1 MAPTIRLR
9 DEPLRRDVEVVVH
22 MGAGDAGL
30 ITRAAVRNYGR
41 YRPVHPEGF
50 GYFAVSVF
58 AVTGTVTTDAILA
71 AMPHGQYSTC
81 RAEHLL
87 AEFTVLPTA
96 IAEPDMTAEVA
107 ALQSVHFDVLLMPP
121 DLLAIRHVDP
131 IDDAVLATACA
142 EALAGDVARLLVVF
156 GRRYPNPFR

>member
-1 MAPTIRLR
+1 
-9 DEPLRRDVEVVVH
+9 

-41 YRPVHPEGF
+41 YRPIHPEGF

-87 AEFTVLPTA
+87 EHASR
-96 IAEPDMTAEVA
+96 M
-107 ALQSVHFDVLLMPP
+107 QLLSCSQ
-121 DLLAIRHVDP
+121 LFNEI
-131 IDDAVLATACA
+131 
-142 EALAGDVARLLVVF
+142 
-156 GRRYPNPFR
+156 PNCSDNR